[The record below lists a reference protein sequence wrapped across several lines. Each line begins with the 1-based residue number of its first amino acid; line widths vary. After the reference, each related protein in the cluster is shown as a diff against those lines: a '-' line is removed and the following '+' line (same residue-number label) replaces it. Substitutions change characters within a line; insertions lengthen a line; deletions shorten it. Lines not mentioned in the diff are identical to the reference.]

1 MKLTV
6 SQKLLDKAIK
16 SVNKAVPAKALQP
29 ILNNIFL
36 KTQDNK
42 LFINATDL
50 DFWIEANMPSANL
63 EEGSIA
69 VSAKKIEEISS
80 KFSDEELN
88 LSLANETK
96 ILKIGS
102 EKIKFDLIGFPGE
115 DFPAFEKP
123 ELDGQSAVT
132 INRLDFLSYINVVQI
147 SASRFDLNNILGG
160 IYIAIREEY
169 NQELDSKEYFLDFA
183 SSDGGRLSAYSHKL
197 NNVNLNDANFKN
209 KVVIVPIKTMLDIQK
224 ILDTSIDDN
233 LSIYFLSSQA
243 VFKTEDRY
251 IVTRLLEGN
260 YPNYL
265 ELVPSGHNKRA
276 VIDRK
281 EFLSALDRVSVMA
294 NEITNMVKLSFS
306 AENLK
311 LDSNNLDF
319 GNASESM
326 SITHYHGDDIEIN
339 FNIKYLIDFL
349 KVIDSELIIFLIHEK
364 ETPAIIKPESGP
376 EHIYVIMPLKAS

>member
-29 ILNNIFL
+29 ILNNIYL
-36 KTQDNK
+36 KTLDNK
-42 LFINATDL
+42 LLVNATDL
-50 DFWIEANMPSANL
+50 DFWIEATIPSTNL

-80 KFSDEELN
+80 KFFDEELN
-88 LSLANETK
+88 LSFTNESK
-96 ILKIGS
+96 VLKIGS

-123 ELDGQSAVT
+123 DLENQSPVI
-132 INRLDFLSYINVVQI
+132 INRQEFLNFINVVQI

-169 NQELDSKEYFLDFA
+169 NQALDSKEYFLDLA
-183 SSDGGRLSAYSHKL
+183 SSDGGRLSAFSHKL
-197 NNVNLNDANFKN
+197 PDLKESNFKH
-209 KVVIVPIKTMLDIQK
+209 KVVIVPIKIMLDIQK

-233 LSIYFLSSQA
+233 LSIYFLSSQV

-265 ELVPSGHNKRA
+265 ELVPTGHDKRA

-294 NEITNMVKLSFS
+294 NEITNMVKLSLS
-306 AENLK
+306 AETLK

-319 GNASESM
+319 GHATQ
-326 SITHYHGDDIEIN
+326 SIPVTHYQGEDIEIN

-349 KVIDSELIIFLIHEK
+349 KVVDSELVIFLIHHK
-364 ETPAIIKPESGP
+364 ESPAIIKPESGA

>member
-1 MKLTV
+1 Y
-6 SQKLLDKAIK
+6 
-16 SVNKAVPAKALQP
+16 
-29 ILNNIFL
+29 L
-36 KTQDNK
+36 KTLDNK
-42 LFINATDL
+42 LLVNATDL
-50 DFWIEANMPSANL
+50 DFWIEATIPSTNL

-80 KFSDEELN
+80 KFFDEELN
-88 LSLANETK
+88 LSFANESK
-96 ILKIGS
+96 VLKIGS

-123 ELDGQSAVT
+123 DLENQSPVI
-132 INRLDFLSYINVVQI
+132 INRQEFLNFINVVQI

-169 NQELDSKEYFLDFA
+169 NQALDSKEYFLDLA
-183 SSDGGRLSAYSHKL
+183 SSDGGRLSAFSHKL
-197 NNVNLNDANFKN
+197 SDLKESNFKH
-209 KVVIVPIKTMLDIQK
+209 KVVIVPIKIMLDIQK

-233 LSIYFLSSQA
+233 LSIYFLSSQV

-265 ELVPSGHNKRA
+265 ELVPTGHDKRA
-276 VIDRK
+276 IIDRK

-294 NEITNMVKLSFS
+294 NEITNMVKLSLS
-306 AENLK
+306 AETLK

-319 GNASESM
+319 GNATQ
-326 SITHYHGDDIEIN
+326 SIPVTHYQGEDIEIN

-349 KVIDSELIIFLIHEK
+349 KVVDSELVTFLIHHK
-364 ETPAIIKPESGP
+364 ESPAIIKPESGA
-376 EHIYVIMPLKAS
+376 EHIYVIMPLKAG

>member
-29 ILNNIFL
+29 ILNNIYL
-36 KTQDNK
+36 KTLDNK
-42 LFINATDL
+42 LLVNATDL
-50 DFWIEANMPSANL
+50 DFWIEATIPSTNL

-80 KFSDEELN
+80 KFFDEELN
-88 LSLANETK
+88 LSFANESK
-96 ILKIGS
+96 VLKIGS

-123 ELDGQSAVT
+123 DLENQSPVI
-132 INRLDFLSYINVVQI
+132 INRQEFLNFINVVQI

-169 NQELDSKEYFLDFA
+169 NQALDSKEYFLDLA
-183 SSDGGRLSAYSHKL
+183 SSDGGRLSAFSHKL
-197 NNVNLNDANFKN
+197 SDLKESNFKH
-209 KVVIVPIKTMLDIQK
+209 KVVIVPIKIMLDIQK

-233 LSIYFLSSQA
+233 LSIYFLSSQV

-265 ELVPSGHNKRA
+265 ELVPTGHDKRA
-276 VIDRK
+276 IIDRK

-294 NEITNMVKLSFS
+294 NEITNMVKLSLS
-306 AENLK
+306 AETLK

-319 GNASESM
+319 GNATQ
-326 SITHYHGDDIEIN
+326 SIPVTHYQGEDIEIN

-349 KVIDSELIIFLIHEK
+349 KVVDSELVTFLIHHK
-364 ETPAIIKPESGP
+364 ESPAIIKPESGA
-376 EHIYVIMPLKAS
+376 EHIYVIMPLKAG